1 MEAPER
7 IWQLMAKAL
16 NSETSS
22 QEKDELLNLL
32 RENPAFQQQYELI
45 TRIWIEREHENKDEE
60 DAKRHILK
68 IINRAETETINEE
81 MMTNQRRRIRRRRL
95 FAGVSFALAAL
106 FVSGWFLFRNTSS
119 LSATSSAIAE
129 NEILVAKKGSRT
141 RSFLP
146 DGTTVWLN
154 AGSQLHLKTDFTGAT
169 REVMLE
175 GEAFFDVVKNP
186 GRPFIVHTSGIDIK
200 VLGTAFNVKA
210 YPGEKTVETTLL
222 RGLVQV
228 FDQKN
233 PSKAPIELRPNQKL
247 ILPRIAD
254 NDVEANEDSR
264 AEIPVV
270 KEIPVFGITRIDS
283 TKKEN
288 ERIETAWVYSRLEFR
303 GDNFETLARKLE
315 RWYNVSIIF
324 NDDKVKQLNFNGSFE
339 KETVEQAFA
348 ALKEAKSFS
357 YQINNKHEIF
367 VGSAN

>member
-7 IWQLMAKAL
+7 IWQLIAKAL
-16 NSETSS
+16 NGETSS
-22 QEKDELLNLL
+22 KEKDELLSLL

-45 TRIWIEREHENKDEE
+45 TRIWSEREHENKDEE

-68 IINRAETETINEE
+68 IINRAENESIDEE
-81 MMTNQRRRIRRRRL
+81 MMTLRSRRIRRRRL
-95 FAGVSFALAAL
+95 FAGASLAVVVLA
-106 FVSGWFLFRNTSS
+106 VSGFFLFRQSS
-119 LSATSSAIAE
+119 GFTANSSATAD
-129 NEILVAKKGSRT
+129 NETLVAKKGSRT
-141 RSFLP
+141 RSLLP

-169 REVMLE
+169 REVTLE
-175 GEAFFDVVKNP
+175 GEAFFDVVKNASK
-186 GRPFIVHTSGIDIK
+186 PFIVHTTGIDIK

-210 YPGEKTVETTLL
+210 YPEDKTVETTLL

-228 FDQKN
+228 FHQKN
-233 PSKAPIELRPNQKL
+233 PGKAPIELKPNQKL
-247 ILPRIAD
+247 VVPVTE
-254 NDVEANEDSR
+254 NNYTVETRTAPEL
-264 AEIPVV
+264 PVV
-270 KEIPVFGITRIDS
+270 KEAPRFSLTRIDS

-303 GDNFETLARKLE
+303 GDNFETLAKKLE

-324 NDDKVKQLNFNGSFE
+324 DDEDVKQLNFNGSFE

-348 ALKEAKSFS
+348 ALKEAKSFT

-367 VGSAN
+367 VASSE